1 MPRTF
6 FTSEEAR
13 EKIGHLVEA
22 RADFPSVPQGSRGR
36 VVKARK
42 HSDDQ
47 WLACIEWELP
57 KTASHYEMT
66 FGDASLNF
74 FRKSKSVTD
83 QFCKSDYETLLHVI
97 HKSN

>member
-13 EKIGHLVEA
+13 QEIGHLVEA

-36 VVKARK
+36 VVKAHK
-42 HSDDQ
+42 HSGDQ

-57 KTASHYEMT
+57 KAVSHDEMT
-66 FGDASLNF
+66 FGDASVNF
-74 FRKSKSVTD
+74 FRRSKPVTD
-83 QFCKSDYETLLHVI
+83 QFCKSEYETLLNVI
-97 HKSN
+97 HNNH